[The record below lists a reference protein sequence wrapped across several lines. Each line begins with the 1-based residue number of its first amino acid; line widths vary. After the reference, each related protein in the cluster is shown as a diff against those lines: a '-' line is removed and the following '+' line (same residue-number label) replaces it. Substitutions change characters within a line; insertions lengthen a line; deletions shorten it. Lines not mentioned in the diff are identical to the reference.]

1 MKQEEQHPH
10 QRRALTH
17 ILNLKLL
24 PIMIPQI
31 QLQSPIEQ
39 FQKHLKTAFGNGWVI
54 TAFAEFVADK
64 CVYHDINILG
74 IRRHSEGDTHAEP
87 KPPHKS

>member
-1 MKQEEQHPH
+1 MFWVSNQEHRSLVE
-10 QRRALTH
+10 RELTH

-24 PIMIPQI
+24 PIVITQI
-31 QLQSPIEQ
+31 KLQSPIEQ

-64 CVYHDINILG
+64 CICLHVSQI
-74 IRRHSEGDTHAEP
+74 
-87 KPPHKS
+87 